1 MKKFFL
7 LSFLSISLFSC
18 SSLELEAVSSSEEE
32 TQKILALGLSHE
44 ENLVEASKLKSDHM
58 ISVVT
63 LQLNNARDEKIKYQS
78 DLIES
83 NKIAEMVI
91 ASNDGLIFTGPEI
104 SNTISNILS
113 TSPVLQN
120 YYLKGSKSSKNGAL
134 KHKLNITYSY
144 NSNKGRN
151 YSSANLCDE
160 WMRCEG
166 VTSLAQELIVTSSKG
181 TNCIASGCEF
191 KEEMTL
197 KLTDNFL
204 KESINKGFT
213 IRLNAKR
220 KSNKIKVS
228 KAYLMAYLQ
237 VAK

>member
-78 DLIES
+78 DLVES
-83 NKIAEMVI
+83 KKIAEMVI
-91 ASNDGLIFTGPEI
+91 VSNDGLIFTGPEI
-104 SNTISNILS
+104 SNTISNVLS

-120 YYLKGSKSSKNGAL
+120 YYLKGSKSSKNEAL
-134 KHKLNITYSY
+134 KHKINITYSY

-151 YSSANLCDE
+151 YSSANLCDD
-160 WMRCEG
+160 WGRCETLLQKISG
-166 VTSLAQELIVTSSKG
+166 TSLNFANCSSSSCDYIESFELDISDEALKNSIKKGLTISLISSGDKD
-181 TNCIASGCEF
+181 
-191 KEEMTL
+191 K
-197 KLTDNFL
+197 
-204 KESINKGFT
+204 IN
-213 IRLNAKR
+213 I
-220 KSNKIKVS
+220 SV
-228 KAYLMAYLQ
+228 AYLMGYLK
-237 VAK
+237 VAI